1 MLKIVV
7 AAALLLPT
15 ALYAQE
21 WPPPVPQGGDGR
33 VYIHELREDHVQV
46 AVPYNYGQEAQH
58 EWDFMSAWANWA
70 CGLHQ
75 RRAVEYS
82 FRAMDPACD
91 EMGRAAAERSGQCW
105 HVWSYACAV
114 SPKF

>member
-1 MLKIVV
+1 MKIIATIATLVLLAPI
-7 AAALLLPT
+7 AAA
-15 ALYAQE
+15 QQQ

-33 VYIHELREDHVQV
+33 VYIHDLREDHVQV
-46 AVPYNYGQEAQH
+46 GVPYNYGLEMQH
-58 EWDFMSAWANWA
+58 ERDFMNAWANWA

-75 RRAVEYS
+75 RRAVDYS
-82 FRAMDPACD
+82 YQTLDATCD

-114 SPKF
+114 PP